1 MIWHAQNTFF
11 LSTKVNN
18 SFIFKFLNIVN
29 RKNPQNIEV
38 KYKCPYTGC
47 SNTYTLKNKLLAH
60 LRTHFGMKPYICSLC
75 SKEFNDKGNLKTH
88 LRIHTGERPYKC
100 KVCYKAFKTEGQL
113 REHFGSHYRDKPFQ
127 CPYCLK
133 YYKRKGVVKNHIL
146 IHYNDPL
153 FLEKKEYY
161 INIVDNL
168 DNKNSMNL
176 NDFYYKNS
184 TNLFSTKDETQNNSP
199 VVHKL
204 KPDENSIKELSFNSD
219 LLNRS
224 NTDDDSSENKNT
236 FINNSINKN
245 EFDEEDE
252 DKKSTCNN
260 YKNSTCCDEL
270 FDGFLK
276 KLDEND
282 ECFGKILLENNKFCK
297 NLNEDEDD
305 NEDMDEKTIFFP
317 ETKYENKNNILQ
329 LEDIL

>member
-1 MIWHAQNTFF
+1 MIWHAQNSFF

-18 SFIFKFLNIVN
+18 SFILTFLNIVN

-47 SNTYTLKNKLLAH
+47 SNTYILKNKLLAH
-60 LRTHFGMKPYICSLC
+60 LRTHFGIKPFICNLC

-146 IHYNDPL
+146 IHYSDPL
-153 FLEKKEYY
+153 FLEKKDFY

-168 DNKNSMNL
+168 DNKNSMYL
-176 NDFYYKNS
+176 YDFYYKNS
-184 TNLFSTKDETQNNSP
+184 STLFSTKDESQNNSP
-199 VVHKL
+199 VIHKL

-224 NTDDDSSENKNT
+224 NTDDDDSSENKNS
-236 FINNSINKN
+236 INNSSTKKN

-252 DKKSTCNN
+252 DKKSTCIN
-260 YKNSTCCDEL
+260 YKNSACCDEL

-282 ECFGKILLENNKFCK
+282 ECFPKNLLENNKFCK
-297 NLNEDEDD
+297 NLNEDED
-305 NEDMDEKTIFFP
+305 MDEKTIYFP
-317 ETKYENKNNILQ
+317 EIKYENKNNILQ

>member
-1 MIWHAQNTFF
+1 MIWLVQNTYF

-18 SFIFKFLNIVN
+18 SLILNFLYIVN

-47 SNTYTLKNKLLAH
+47 SNTYILKNKLLAH
-60 LRTHFGMKPYICSLC
+60 LRTHFGIKPFICNLC

-146 IHYNDPL
+146 IHYSDPL
-153 FLEKKEYY
+153 FLEKKDFY

-168 DNKNSMNL
+168 DNKNSMYL
-176 NDFYYKNS
+176 YDFYYKNS
-184 TNLFSTKDETQNNSP
+184 STLFSTKDESQNNSP
-199 VVHKL
+199 VIHKL

-224 NTDDDSSENKNT
+224 NTDDDDSSENKNS
-236 FINNSINKN
+236 INNSSTKKN

-252 DKKSTCNN
+252 DKKSTCIN
-260 YKNSTCCDEL
+260 YKNSACCDEL

-282 ECFGKILLENNKFCK
+282 ECFPKNLLENNKFCK
-297 NLNEDEDD
+297 NLNEDED
-305 NEDMDEKTIFFP
+305 MDEKTIYFP
-317 ETKYENKNNILQ
+317 EIKYENKNNILQ

>member
-113 REHFGSHYRDKPFQ
+113 KEHFGSHYRDKPFQ

-133 YYKRKGVVKNHIL
+133 YYKRKGVVKSHML
-146 IHYNDPL
+146 IHYRDPI
-153 FLEKKEYY
+153 FVEKKDFY

-176 NDFYYKNS
+176 HDFYYKNS
-184 TNLFSTKDETQNNSP
+184 TTLFSTKDESQNNSP
-199 VVHKL
+199 VIHKL
-204 KPDENSIKELSFNSD
+204 KPDENTIKELSFSSD

-224 NTDDDSSENKNT
+224 NTDDSSENKNT
-236 FINNSINKN
+236 IVNNTFKKN
-245 EFDEEDE
+245 EFDEEEE
-252 DKKSTCNN
+252 DKKSTCINF
-260 YKNSTCCDEL
+260 KNSTCCDEL

-276 KLDEND
+276 KLEDND
-282 ECFGKILLENNKFCK
+282 ICFPKNLLENYKFCK
-297 NLNEDEDD
+297 NEEE
-305 NEDMDEKTIFFP
+305 NEDMDEKTIYFP
-317 ETKYENKNNILQ
+317 EIKYENKNNILQ
-329 LEDIL
+329 LEEIL

>member
-1 MIWHAQNTFF
+1 MIWLVQNTFF

-18 SFIFKFLNIVN
+18 SFILIFFNIVN
-29 RKNPQNIEV
+29 RKNPQIVEV

-47 SNTYTLKNKLLAH
+47 NSTYTLKNKLLAH
-60 LRTHFGMKPYICSLC
+60 LRTHFGIKPYICNIC
-75 SKEFNDKGNLKTH
+75 SKKFNDKGNLKTH

-153 FLEKKEYY
+153 FVEKKDFY

-168 DNKNSMNL
+168 DNKNSMCL
-176 NDFYYKNS
+176 YDFYYKNS
-184 TNLFSTKDETQNNSP
+184 TTLFSTKDGSQNNSP
-199 VVHKL
+199 IIQKL
-204 KPDENSIKELSFNSD
+204 KPDENNIKELSF
-219 LLNRS
+219 

-236 FINNSINKN
+236 IVNNI

-252 DKKSTCNN
+252 DKKSTCIN

-276 KLDEND
+276 KLEDND
-282 ECFGKILLENNKFCK
+282 ECFSKNLLEKNKFYK
-297 NLNEDEDD
+297 YED
-305 NEDMDEKTIFFP
+305 EDMDEKTIYYP
-317 ETKYENKNNILQ
+317 ESEYENKNNILQ

>member
-1 MIWHAQNTFF
+1 MIWHVQNSFF

-18 SFIFKFLNIVN
+18 SFILTFLNIVN

-47 SNTYTLKNKLLAH
+47 SNTYTLTNKLLAH

-146 IHYNDPL
+146 IHYSDPL
-153 FLEKKEYY
+153 FLEKKDFY

-176 NDFYYKNS
+176 YDFYYKNS
-184 TNLFSTKDETQNNSP
+184 TNLFSTKDESQSNSP
-199 VVHKL
+199 VIHKL

-219 LLNRS
+219 SLNRS
-224 NTDDDSSENKNT
+224 NTYDDSSENKNT
-236 FINNSINKN
+236 FINNSINKI
-245 EFDEEDE
+245 EFDEEDD
-252 DKKSTCNN
+252 DKKSTCIN
-260 YKNSTCCDEL
+260 YKNSTCCDEF

-282 ECFGKILLENNKFCK
+282 DCFGKILLENNKFCK

-305 NEDMDEKTIFFP
+305 NEDLDERTIYFP
-317 ETKYENKNNILQ
+317 DTKYENKNNILQ

>member
-1 MIWHAQNTFF
+1 MIWLVQNTYF

-18 SFIFKFLNIVN
+18 SFILNFLYIVN

-47 SNTYTLKNKLLAH
+47 SNTYILKNKLLAH
-60 LRTHFGMKPYICSLC
+60 LRTHFGIKPFICNLC

-146 IHYNDPL
+146 IHYSDPL
-153 FLEKKEYY
+153 FLEKKDFY

-168 DNKNSMNL
+168 DNKNSMYL
-176 NDFYYKNS
+176 YDFYYKNS
-184 TNLFSTKDETQNNSP
+184 STLFSTKDESQNNSP
-199 VVHKL
+199 VIHKL

-224 NTDDDSSENKNT
+224 NTDDDDSSENKNS
-236 FINNSINKN
+236 INNSSTKKN

-252 DKKSTCNN
+252 DKKSTCIN

-282 ECFGKILLENNKFCK
+282 ECFPKNLLENNKFCK
-297 NLNEDEDD
+297 NLNEDED
-305 NEDMDEKTIFFP
+305 MDEKTIYFP
-317 ETKYENKNNILQ
+317 EIKYENKNNILQ

>member
-1 MIWHAQNTFF
+1 MIWLAQNTFF

-18 SFIFKFLNIVN
+18 SFILKFLNIVN
-29 RKNPQNIEV
+29 RKNPQNVET

-47 SNTYTLKNKLLAH
+47 NNTYALKNKLLAH
-60 LRTHFGMKPYICSLC
+60 LRTHFGIKPYVCDLC

-100 KVCYKAFKTEGQL
+100 KVCFKAFKTEGQL
-113 REHFGSHYRDKPFQ
+113 KEHFGSHYRDKPFQ

-133 YYKRKGVVKNHIL
+133 YYKRKGVVKSHML
-146 IHYNDPL
+146 IHYRDPI
-153 FLEKKEYY
+153 FVEKKDFY

-184 TNLFSTKDETQNNSP
+184 TTLFSTKDESQNNSP
-199 VVHKL
+199 VIHKL
-204 KPDENSIKELSFNSD
+204 KPDENSIKELSFSSD

-236 FINNSINKN
+236 IVYNSTKKN
-245 EFDEEDE
+245 EFDEEEE
-252 DKKSTCNN
+252 DKKSSCIN

-276 KLDEND
+276 KIEEHD
-282 ECFGKILLENNKFCK
+282 ECFPTNLLENYKFCK
-297 NLNEDEDD
+297 NEEE
-305 NEDMDEKTIFFP
+305 NEDMDEKTIYFP
-317 ETKYENKNNILQ
+317 EIKYENKNNILQ
-329 LEDIL
+329 LEEIL

>member
-1 MIWHAQNTFF
+1 MILLVQNTSF

-18 SFIFKFLNIVN
+18 SFNLKFLIIVN
-29 RKNPQNIEV
+29 RKNPQNVEI

-60 LRTHFGMKPYICSLC
+60 LRTHFGIKPYICSLC

-100 KVCYKAFKTEGQL
+100 KVCSKAFKTEGQL
-113 REHFGSHYRDKPFQ
+113 KEHFGSHYRDKPFQ

-153 FLEKKEYY
+153 FVEKKEYY

-176 NDFYYKNS
+176 FDFNYKNS
-184 TNLFSTKDETQNNSP
+184 STLFSTKDDSQNNSP
-199 VVHKL
+199 VIHKL
-204 KPDENSIKELSFNSD
+204 TPDENSIKELSFNSD

-236 FINNSINKN
+236 IIN
-245 EFDEEDE
+245 EDE
-252 DKKSTCNN
+252 DKKSTCIN

-270 FDGFLK
+270 FDDFLK
-276 KLDEND
+276 KLEEND
-282 ECFGKILLENNKFCK
+282 ECFPKNLLENNKFYK
-297 NLNEDEDD
+297 NEDE
-305 NEDMDEKTIFFP
+305 NEDMDEKTIYFP
-317 ETKYENKNNILQ
+317 EAKFENKSNILQ
-329 LEDIL
+329 LEEIL

>member
-1 MIWHAQNTFF
+1 MIWLVQNTYF

-18 SFIFKFLNIVN
+18 SFILNFLYIVN

-47 SNTYTLKNKLLAH
+47 SNTYILKNKLLAH
-60 LRTHFGMKPYICSLC
+60 LRTHFGIKPFICNLC

-146 IHYNDPL
+146 IHYSDPL
-153 FLEKKEYY
+153 FLEKKDFY

-168 DNKNSMNL
+168 DNKNSMYL
-176 NDFYYKNS
+176 YDFYYKNS
-184 TNLFSTKDETQNNSP
+184 STLFSTKDESQNNSP
-199 VVHKL
+199 VIHKL

-224 NTDDDSSENKNT
+224 NTDDDDSSENKNS
-236 FINNSINKN
+236 INNSSTKKN

-252 DKKSTCNN
+252 DKKSTCIN
-260 YKNSTCCDEL
+260 YKNSACCDEL

-282 ECFGKILLENNKFCK
+282 ECFPKNLLENNKFCK
-297 NLNEDEDD
+297 NLNEDED
-305 NEDMDEKTIFFP
+305 MDEKTIYFP
-317 ETKYENKNNILQ
+317 EIKYENKNNILQ

>member
-1 MIWHAQNTFF
+1 MIWLVQNTYF

-18 SFIFKFLNIVN
+18 SFILNFLYIVN

-47 SNTYTLKNKLLAH
+47 SNTYILKNKLLAH
-60 LRTHFGMKPYICSLC
+60 LRTHFGIKPFICNLC

-146 IHYNDPL
+146 IHYSDPL
-153 FLEKKEYY
+153 FLEKKDFY

-168 DNKNSMNL
+168 DNKNSMYL
-176 NDFYYKNS
+176 YDFYYKNS
-184 TNLFSTKDETQNNSP
+184 TTLFSTKDESQNNSP
-199 VVHKL
+199 VIHKL

-224 NTDDDSSENKNT
+224 NTDDDDSSENKNS
-236 FINNSINKN
+236 INNSSTKKN

-252 DKKSTCNN
+252 DKKSTCIN

-282 ECFGKILLENNKFCK
+282 ECFPKNLLENNKFCK
-297 NLNEDEDD
+297 NLNEDED
-305 NEDMDEKTIFFP
+305 MDEKTIYFP
-317 ETKYENKNNILQ
+317 EIKYENKNNILQ

>member
-1 MIWHAQNTFF
+1 MIWLAQNIFF

-29 RKNPQNIEV
+29 RKNPQNVEI

-47 SNTYTLKNKLLAH
+47 NNTYALKNKLLAH
-60 LRTHFGMKPYICSLC
+60 LRTHFGIKPYICNIC

-88 LRIHTGERPYKC
+88 FRIHTGERPYKC

-153 FLEKKEYY
+153 FVQKKDYY

-168 DNKNSMNL
+168 DNKDSMNL
-176 NDFYYKNS
+176 YDFYYKNS
-184 TNLFSTKDETQNNSP
+184 TTLFSTKDESQNNSP
-199 VVHKL
+199 VIHKL
-204 KPDENSIKELSFNSD
+204 KPDENSTKELSYSSD

-224 NTDDDSSENKNT
+224 NTDDDSSENKNS
-236 FINNSINKN
+236 IEYNSTKKN
-245 EFDEEDE
+245 EFGEEEE
-252 DKKSTCNN
+252 DKKSTCIN

-270 FDGFLK
+270 FDCFLQKLEEKDEGFTK
-276 KLDEND
+276 N
-282 ECFGKILLENNKFCK
+282 LLEKYKFCK
-297 NLNEDEDD
+297 NEEESED
-305 NEDMDEKTIFFP
+305 EDMDEKTIYFP
-317 ETKYENKNNILQ
+317 ETKFENKNNILQ

>member
-1 MIWHAQNTFF
+1 M
-11 LSTKVNN
+11 
-18 SFIFKFLNIVN
+18 
-29 RKNPQNIEV
+29 
-38 KYKCPYTGC
+38 
-47 SNTYTLKNKLLAH
+47 AH
-60 LRTHFGMKPYICSLC
+60 LRTHFGIKPFICNLC

-100 KVCYKAFKTEGQL
+100 KVCIKAFKTEGQL
-113 REHFGSHYRDKPFQ
+113 REHFGSHYKDKPFQ

-133 YYKRKGVVKNHIL
+133 YYKRKGVVKKHIL
-146 IHYNDPL
+146 IHYSDPL
-153 FLEKKEYY
+153 FLEKKDFY

-168 DNKNSMNL
+168 DNKNSMYL
-176 NDFYYKNS
+176 YDFYYKS
-184 TNLFSTKDETQNNSP
+184 RTTLFSTKDESQNSSP
-199 VVHKL
+199 VIDKL

-224 NTDDDSSENKNT
+224 NTDDDDSSENKNSI
-236 FINNSINKN
+236 INSSTKKN

-252 DKKSTCNN
+252 DKKSTCIN

-270 FDGFLK
+270 FDGFWK

-282 ECFGKILLENNKFCK
+282 KCFPKNLLENNKFYK
-297 NLNEDEDD
+297 NLNEDENED
-305 NEDMDEKTIFFP
+305 EDMDEKTIYFP

>member
-1 MIWHAQNTFF
+1 MIWLVQNTSF

-18 SFIFKFLNIVN
+18 SFNIKFLTIVN
-29 RKNPQNIEV
+29 RKNPQNIEM

-47 SNTYTLKNKLLAH
+47 NNTYTLKNKLLAH
-60 LRTHFGMKPYICSLC
+60 LRTHFGIKPYICSLC

-146 IHYNDPL
+146 IHYSDPL
-153 FLEKKEYY
+153 FVEKKEYY

-176 NDFYYKNS
+176 FDFNYKNS
-184 TNLFSTKDETQNNSP
+184 STLFSTKDDSQNNSP
-199 VVHKL
+199 IIHKL
-204 KPDENSIKELSFNSD
+204 TSDENSIKELSFNSD

-236 FINNSINKN
+236 FINNSTKKN
-245 EFDEEDE
+245 EFDDEDE
-252 DKKSTCNN
+252 NKKSTCINV
-260 YKNSTCCDEL
+260 KNSNCCDEI
-270 FDGFLK
+270 FDSFLK
-276 KLDEND
+276 KLEEND
-282 ECFGKILLENNKFCK
+282 ECFPKNLLENYKFYK
-297 NLNEDEDD
+297 NEDEEED
-305 NEDMDEKTIFFP
+305 EDMDEKTIFFP
-317 ETKYENKNNILQ
+317 EAKYENKNNILQ

>member
-1 MIWHAQNTFF
+1 MIWHAQNSFF

-18 SFIFKFLNIVN
+18 SFILTFLNIVN

-146 IHYNDPL
+146 IHYSDPL
-153 FLEKKEYY
+153 FLEKKDFY

-168 DNKNSMNL
+168 DNKNSMYL
-176 NDFYYKNS
+176 YDFYYKNS
-184 TNLFSTKDETQNNSP
+184 TNLFSTKDESQSNSP
-199 VVHKL
+199 VIHKL

-224 NTDDDSSENKNT
+224 NTDDDDSSENKNS
-236 FINNSINKN
+236 INNSSTKKN

-252 DKKSTCNN
+252 DKKSTCIN
-260 YKNSTCCDEL
+260 YKNSTCCDEF

-282 ECFGKILLENNKFCK
+282 DCFGKILLENNKFCK
-297 NLNEDEDD
+297 NLNEDED
-305 NEDMDEKTIFFP
+305 MDEKTIYFP
-317 ETKYENKNNILQ
+317 EIKYENKNNILQ

>member
-1 MIWHAQNTFF
+1 MIWLVQNTYF
-11 LSTKVNN
+11 LYTKVNK
-18 SFIFKFLNIVN
+18 SFILKILNIVN
-29 RKNPQNIEV
+29 RKNPQNVEI

-47 SNTYTLKNKLLAH
+47 NNTYALKNKLLAH
-60 LRTHFGMKPYICSLC
+60 LRTHFGIKPYICNIC

-146 IHYNDPL
+146 IHYSDPL
-153 FLEKKEYY
+153 FVEKKEYY
-161 INIVDNL
+161 IKIVDNL

-184 TNLFSTKDETQNNSP
+184 TNLFSTKEESQNNSP
-199 VVHKL
+199 VIHKL
-204 KPDENSIKELSFNSD
+204 KPDENSIKELSFSSD

-236 FINNSINKN
+236 ILNNSINKN

-252 DKKSTCNN
+252 DKKSTCIN

-270 FDGFLK
+270 FDDFLK
-276 KLDEND
+276 KLEEND
-282 ECFGKILLENNKFCK
+282 ECFPKNLLENYKFYK
-297 NLNEDEDD
+297 NEEED
-305 NEDMDEKTIFFP
+305 EDMDEKTIYFP
-317 ETKYENKNNILQ
+317 EAKFENKSNILQ
-329 LEDIL
+329 LEEIL

>member
-1 MIWHAQNTFF
+1 MIWLVQNTYF

-18 SFIFKFLNIVN
+18 SLILNFLYIVN

-47 SNTYTLKNKLLAH
+47 SNTYILKNKLLAH
-60 LRTHFGMKPYICSLC
+60 LRTHFGIKPFICNLC

-146 IHYNDPL
+146 IHYSDPL
-153 FLEKKEYY
+153 FLEKKDFY

-168 DNKNSMNL
+168 DNKNSMYL
-176 NDFYYKNS
+176 YDFYYKNS
-184 TNLFSTKDETQNNSP
+184 STLFSTKDESQNNSP
-199 VVHKL
+199 VIHKL

-224 NTDDDSSENKNT
+224 NTDDDDSSENKNS
-236 FINNSINKN
+236 INNSSTKKN

-252 DKKSTCNN
+252 DKKSTCIN

-282 ECFGKILLENNKFCK
+282 ECFPKNLLENNKFCK
-297 NLNEDEDD
+297 NLNEDED
-305 NEDMDEKTIFFP
+305 MDEKTIYFP
-317 ETKYENKNNILQ
+317 EIKYENKNNILQ

>member
-1 MIWHAQNTFF
+1 MIWLVQNTSF

-18 SFIFKFLNIVN
+18 SFNIKFLTIVN
-29 RKNPQNIEV
+29 RKNPQNIEM

-47 SNTYTLKNKLLAH
+47 NNTYTLKNKLLAH
-60 LRTHFGMKPYICSLC
+60 LRTHFGIKPYICNLC

-113 REHFGSHYRDKPFQ
+113 KEHFGSHYADKPFQ

-153 FLEKKEYY
+153 FVEKKEYY

-176 NDFYYKNS
+176 YDFYYKNS
-184 TNLFSTKDETQNNSP
+184 STLFSTKDESQNNSP
-199 VVHKL
+199 VIHKL
-204 KPDENSIKELSFNSD
+204 KPDDYSIKELSFSSD

-236 FINNSINKN
+236 ITKKN

-252 DKKSTCNN
+252 DKKSTCIN

-276 KLDEND
+276 KLEEND
-282 ECFGKILLENNKFCK
+282 DHFPKNLLENSEFCK
-297 NLNEDEDD
+297 NEDGNEDED
-305 NEDMDEKTIFFP
+305 EDMDEKTIFFP
-317 ETKYENKNNILQ
+317 EAKYENKNNILQ